1 MEDTVSL
8 DADDAVASMRGIASF
23 HELVSALDISSINEA
38 EDPAKRQEFI
48 RDCEVLRKRERIR
61 RRGLI
66 NPRSKKVQ
74 YWDMT
79 TTLALLFTATITPFE
94 VCLGLETAWNALLYV
109 NLVVNSIF
117 MIDIVVQFF
126 LPIHDPAT
134 GELIRNH
141 KRIAKRYL
149 KTWFV
154 IDVGT
159 VLPFDLVT
167 VLAPHLFAATCGGGN
182 SVLLKGVKLLRTL
195 RLVKLVRV
203 LRASRIVQRWESS
216 ISISTST

>member
-1 MEDTVSL
+1 MNDAPL
-8 DADDAVASMRGIASF
+8 DAEDAVASMRNISSF
-23 HELVSALDISSINEA
+23 HDLISALDVSSIEA
-38 EDPAKRQEFI
+38 DEDQAKRQEFI
-48 RDCEVLRKRERIR
+48 TDCEVLRKRERKR

-109 NLVVNSIF
+109 NLVVNSVF
-117 MIDIVVQFF
+117 MIDIIVQFF
-126 LPIHDPAT
+126 LPIIDPAT

-141 KRIAKRYL
+141 KRIAERYL
-149 KTWFV
+149 KTWFL

-167 VLAPHLFAATCGGGN
+167 VAAPDLFAVTCGSG
-182 SVLLKGVKLLRTL
+182 SSILLKGVKLLRTL

-203 LRASRIVQRWESS
+203 LRASRIVQRWESA